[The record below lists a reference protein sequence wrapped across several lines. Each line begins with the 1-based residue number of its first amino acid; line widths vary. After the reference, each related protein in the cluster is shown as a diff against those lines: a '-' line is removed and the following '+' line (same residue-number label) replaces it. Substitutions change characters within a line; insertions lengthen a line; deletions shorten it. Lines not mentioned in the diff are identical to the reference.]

1 MVAPRGGPFGLPVAV
16 LDSPVRWL
24 GSPSPHHSPQLPDS
38 PAGFLESA
46 RLSGGLR
53 SAPFSSTRT
62 EAILVTHS
70 AISQRTPVRLTCR
83 PAASC
88 LTCCSDG
95 LVQCT
100 WKASGLAYTSY
111 NMSVSASSFGT
122 ARVSRTSGCRARLSG
137 SAGREPSGASG
148 IHPVCLVP
156 S

>member
-1 MVAPRGGPFGLPVAV
+1 MPVTFGLPVAV

-70 AISQRTPVRLTCR
+70 AISQRTPVTLQARGILFDLLQRGARPMRLEGFRACIH
-83 PAASC
+83 
-88 LTCCSDG
+88 
-95 LVQCT
+95 LVQHERVGFLL
-100 WKASGLAYTSY
+100 WHGTSIS
-111 NMSVSASSFGT
+111 NFRVPGSVVRQRWA
-122 ARVSRTSGCRARLSG
+122 
-137 SAGREPSGASG
+137 
-148 IHPVCLVP
+148 
-156 S
+156 